1 MHVLGNRIKRI
12 DKREDTF
19 GFKSGYTRN
28 MSERNLSAPVIM
40 LEGYIS
46 EISESRWAAGWM
58 HNIEFDLWEQ
68 VTGRTEFARTLVSE
82 EELEVLKWLAVQ
94 IDGWV
99 RWTGGTERVE
109 FVPLI
114 DILPS
119 LK

>member
-1 MHVLGNRIKRI
+1 
-12 DKREDTF
+12 
-19 GFKSGYTRN
+19 
-28 MSERNLSAPVIM
+28 
-40 LEGYIS
+40 
-46 EISESRWAAGWM
+46 
-58 HNIEFDLWEQ
+58 
-68 VTGRTEFARTLVSE
+68 VSE